1 MAENRAAFSLRRRR
15 SLGFS
20 KCRWLRTTFNVPS
33 RSILFFNRRSAL
45 STGSPFLSLI
55 SVKSLSLPLQGP
67 RDASDLHGPRSR
79 SVRPQRVF
87 CRLELSTRK
96 SEPGSGGTTTRQ
108 PGRQQTGC
116 GGVHG
121 RQVAGGPP
129 AGAKPPEACAF
140 DCCASPWCSDGKTVP
155 DGAPLCSLISPFAV
169 SR

>member
-1 MAENRAAFSLRRRR
+1 MAENRAIFILRRRF

-20 KCRWLRTTFNVPS
+20 KCRWLRTVHKVPS
-33 RSILFFNRRSAL
+33 RSSFFFSRRSAF
-45 STGSPFLSLI
+45 STESPFFNLI
-55 SVKSLSLPLQGP
+55 AVKSLSLPLQGP

-116 GGVHG
+116 GGGCMEG
-121 RQVAGGPP
+121 RLPVGPP
-129 AGAKPPEACAF
+129 RGLSRQKHAPSTAALPLGAQTGKPCL
-140 DCCASPWCSDGKTVP
+140 T
-155 DGAPLCSLISPFAV
+155 APRSV
-169 SR
+169 R